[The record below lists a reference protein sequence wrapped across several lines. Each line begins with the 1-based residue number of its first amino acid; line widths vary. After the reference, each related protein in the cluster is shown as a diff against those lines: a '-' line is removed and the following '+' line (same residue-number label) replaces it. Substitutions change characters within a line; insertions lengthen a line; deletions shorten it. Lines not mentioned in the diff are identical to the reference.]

1 MGVGV
6 APAPAVLVM
15 EGGDLESPPRQ
26 LYIEVI
32 ILGSVP
38 GLSCSRVSLESQ
50 PGQKAKRRVG
60 VAIIFIPTML
70 QPLTGGVK
78 QTECEGRNVRQII
91 DGLEARYPGIKERL
105 VEDGEIRSNLAVAID
120 GDVARM
126 GMLERV
132 SENSE
137 VHFVPA
143 IGGG

>member
-1 MGVGV
+1 M
-6 APAPAVLVM
+6 
-15 EGGDLESPPRQ
+15 
-26 LYIEVI
+26 
-32 ILGSVP
+32 
-38 GLSCSRVSLESQ
+38 
-50 PGQKAKRRVG
+50 
-60 VAIIFIPTML
+60 AIIFIPTML